1 MIVRTFAAWRGD
13 CLKDWT
19 LTALDRARN
28 ARAMRPSSYIEI
40 DGETLTQLYVQDC
53 LPMTEIA
60 KRLGCS
66 SITVARRLRL
76 HDIASR
82 PRGPVPLGRTVSGE
96 NSGWSPD
103 LAWAIGLIAT
113 DGNLSPD
120 GRHLVVRSKDYDM
133 LETLRRCLRLTNR
146 ITATSNGRGGYY
158 HTLQWS
164 DRAFYRWLLQLGL
177 TPAKSLTLRPLAIPD
192 DYFADFFRGCIDG
205 DGSVRTYTDRYHVQK
220 NEAYVYE
227 RLYLS
232 IVSASRAFIE
242 WLQTTVARLT
252 GVAGSL
258 TVRHKPGAH
267 PLWMLCYAKAKS
279 IRLIAWMYYAA
290 TLPCLERNARGPNDF
305 SHLWDL
311 RRGLRWGGHASG
323 GYTMWPRSVED
334 RRASC
339 RSGEM
344 QTRGPQ
350 KAVPAR
356 ACGFESRLR
365 HQPQFCC

>member
-1 MIVRTFAAWRGD
+1 MRRSLSCMSRT
-13 CLKDWT
+13 
-19 LTALDRARN
+19 
-28 ARAMRPSSYIEI
+28 
-40 DGETLTQLYVQDC
+40 
-53 LPMTEIA
+53 
-60 KRLGCS
+60 
-66 SITVARRLRL
+66 
-76 HDIASR
+76 AS
-82 PRGPVPLGRTVSGE
+82 
-96 NSGWSPD
+96 
-103 LAWAIGLIAT
+103 
-113 DGNLSPD
+113 
-120 GRHLVVRSKDYDM
+120 
-133 LETLRRCLRLTNR
+133 ETLRRCLRLTNR

-290 TLPCLERNARGPNDF
+290 TLPCLERKRARAERFLSPLGFASGPPVGRPRVGWLYNVA
-305 SHLWDL
+305 SE
-311 RRGLRWGGHASG
+311 RRGSSG
-323 GYTMWPRSVED
+323 IVPEWRNADSRPSKGRARKGVRVRIPPPAPTSVLD
-334 RRASC
+334 TTFAR
-339 RSGEM
+339 
-344 QTRGPQ
+344 P
-350 KAVPAR
+350 VP
-356 ACGFESRLR
+356 
-365 HQPQFCC
+365 

>member
-1 MIVRTFAAWRGD
+1 
-13 CLKDWT
+13 
-19 LTALDRARN
+19 
-28 ARAMRPSSYIEI
+28 MRPSSYIEI

-96 NSGWSPD
+96 NSGWSPG

-290 TLPCLERNARGPNDF
+290 TLPCLERKRARAERFLSPLGFASGPPVGRPRVGWLYNVA
-305 SHLWDL
+305 SE
-311 RRGLRWGGHASG
+311 RRGSSG
-323 GYTMWPRSVED
+323 IVPEWRNADSRPSKGRARKGVRVRIPPPAPTSVLLLT
-334 RRASC
+334 S
-339 RSGEM
+339 EM
-344 QTRGPQ
+344 S
-350 KAVPAR
+350 AR
-356 ACGFESRLR
+356 V
-365 HQPQFCC
+365 